1 MRGWKGLMASVAIAT
16 VCGSAAANA
25 EMKGAS
31 FTYVGSW
38 SGLTLYKQF
47 EQPFWGKTLPE
58 DSKGKVKVE
67 VTTFDQMGLKG
78 AEVYRIL
85 AKNVFDIG
93 ATVADY
99 TVADAPEVEGLDI
112 PMLAQDPATA
122 KKVAM
127 AYKPVL
133 DESFGKR
140 FDAHVLAVV
149 PYPGQILF
157 CNAEIKGLADLK
169 GLKVRS
175 SGGSA
180 AEFLN
185 AVGAESVTM
194 AFSEVPGAL
203 QRGVIDCAVTG
214 SLSGYSSGW
223 HEVSKVLYP
232 MPMGGWDDVVTAISL
247 KKWKSLDADTQ
258 AFLTKEVEEKFEA
271 PVWEAAKE
279 DTQQGIACLTGV
291 GEPACKH
298 GKPGTMKLVPVSDAD
313 VALARKLLTEKVLPN
328 WAGRTDAAYVAKW
341 NDTVG
346 KAVGLV
352 AKKP

>member
-1 MRGWKGLMASVAIAT
+1 MRLWKSLVATTAIA
-16 VCGSAAANA
+16 AAMGAGAAQA

-31 FTYVGSW
+31 LTYVGSW
-38 SGLTLYKQF
+38 SGLVLYKQF
-47 EQPFWGKTLPE
+47 EQPFWSKTLPE
-58 DSKGKVKVE
+58 ASGGKIKVE
-67 VTTFDQMGLKG
+67 VSTFDQMGLKG

-85 AKNVFDIG
+85 AKNVFDVG

-112 PMLAQDPATA
+112 PMLAQDPKTA
-122 KKVAM
+122 KAVAM

-140 FDAHVLAVV
+140 FDAKVLAVV
-149 PYPGQILF
+149 PYPAQMLF
-157 CNAEIKGLADLK
+157 CNKDIKGLSDIK

-180 AEFLN
+180 AEFLS
-185 AVGAESVTM
+185 AAGAEAVTM

-247 KKWKSLDADTQ
+247 KKWKSLDKETQ
-258 AFLTKEVEEKFEA
+258 DFIAKTVAEKFEA
-271 PVWEAAKE
+271 PVWAAAEE
-279 DTQQGIACLTGV
+279 DTQQGIACLTGT

-298 GKPGTMKLVPVSDAD
+298 GKPGTLKLVPVSDAD
-313 VALARKLLTEKVLPN
+313 VATARTLLTEKVLPS

-346 KAVGLV
+346 KLVGLTA
-352 AKKP
+352 AKK

>member
-1 MRGWKGLMASVAIAT
+1 MRFWKGLLATTAIAL
-16 VCGSAAANA
+16 VSGAGAANA
-25 EMKGAS
+25 EKKGAS
-31 FTYVGSW
+31 LTYVGSW
-38 SGLTLYKQF
+38 SGLVLFKQF

-58 DSKGKVKVE
+58 DSKGKIKVE
-67 VTTFDQMGLKG
+67 VSTFDQMGLKG

-93 ATVADY
+93 STVADY

-112 PMLAQDPATA
+112 PMLAQDPKTA
-122 KKVAM
+122 KAVAM

-133 DESFGKR
+133 DEAFGKR

-149 PYPGQILF
+149 PYPAQMLF
-157 CNAEIKGLADLK
+157 CNKDIKGLSDIK

-185 AVGAESVTM
+185 AAGAEAVTM

-258 AFLTKEVEEKFEA
+258 AFFAKEVKEKYEE
-271 PVWEAAKE
+271 PVWAAAEA
-279 DTQQGIACLTGV
+279 DTQQGIACLTGQ
-291 GEPACKH
+291 GTPACSH
-298 GKPGTMKLVPVSDAD
+298 GKAGTMKLVPVSDAD
-313 VALARKLLTEKVLPN
+313 VAAARKLLTDKVLPS
-328 WAGRTDAAYVAKW
+328 WASRTEAAYVDKW
-341 NDTVG
+341 NATVG
-346 KAVGLV
+346 KVVGLT
-352 AKKP
+352 AKK